1 MPVTRREREKSES
14 QFSRE
19 EGSKWH
25 GFVFIVFGLRLCSPT
40 RTNRTRKWAA
50 DQSFFSFSLQS
61 SRRQKRRRKKREF
74 QNHPFFGGLA
84 LAALAAALACGRR
97 WAATAA
103 ATAVAA
109 SAATAAPEAILRRK
123 GRDPEEER
131 RPPALVAFRSDEALA
146 VSVTAREAWP
156 RSAAQSAGL
165 APGVESFFFF

>member
-1 MPVTRREREKSES
+1 M
-14 QFSRE
+14 
-19 EGSKWH
+19 
-25 GFVFIVFGLRLCSPT
+25 
-40 RTNRTRKWAA
+40 
-50 DQSFFSFSLQS
+50 
-61 SRRQKRRRKKREF
+61 
-74 QNHPFFGGLA
+74 
-84 LAALAAALACGRR
+84 AALAAALACGRR